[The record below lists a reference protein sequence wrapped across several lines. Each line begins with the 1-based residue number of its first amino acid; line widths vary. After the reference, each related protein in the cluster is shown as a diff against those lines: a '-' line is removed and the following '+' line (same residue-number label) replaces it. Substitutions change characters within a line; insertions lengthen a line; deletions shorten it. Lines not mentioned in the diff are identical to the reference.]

1 MQCHSDQCFRHVL
14 DSKGKAP
21 FIDTEPGPEYTEA
34 LVGWTWD
41 THTLP
46 FAVDKC
52 WLLKDVPQYKLR
64 ETFNQVTLRS
74 AKNQALGKDLGTVRW
89 IILISVS
96 VSLRYGRRKF
106 EFQNQTKSDLIMQ
119 PWVCKWMNSSRS
131 WRVFRDLQ
139 RSRSE
144 EGSAIDRAQKH
155 GKHPEWEGAA
165 QKLAFRK
172 WEQWCYGLF
181 HIYCHLRQIQENHV
195 VCFGVP

>member
-1 MQCHSDQCFRHVL
+1 MFL
-14 DSKGKAP
+14 ILKGKAP
-21 FIDTEPGPEYTEA
+21 FIDIEPGPECTEA

-46 FAVDKC
+46 FPVDRW
-52 WLLKDVPQYKLR
+52 WLLKDVLQYKLR
-64 ETFNQVTLRS
+64 ETFNRVTVIS
-74 AKNQALGKDLGTVRW
+74 QESSPGKRFRNCKM

-96 VSLRYGRRKF
+96 VSLSYRRRKF
-106 EFQNQTKSDLIMQ
+106 EFQSQTKSDLIMQ

-144 EGSAIDRAQKH
+144 EGSEHWPGSKA
-155 GKHPEWEGAA
+155 WEAPRVRGAA
-165 QKLAFRK
+165 QKYAFRK
-172 WEQWCYGLF
+172 WEQWRNGLF